1 MILNTNTLKVSNEA
15 TISARTFGPG
25 RGGNLTISATDIELS
40 NGGSIAAES
49 LSMNP
54 DAGQS
59 GKIVIRASDTFRLFD
74 DSHISVE
81 TAQADAGDI
90 NLTVGSLLHL
100 PDQSSITTS
109 VAGGTGNGGNITIDP
124 VFTVLD
130 GASEIVARA
139 REGSGGNIRIT
150 TDFLFQSP
158 DSRIDASSE
167 FGVSGTVEIDS
178 PDTDITGGIT
188 TLPESFFD
196 VAALLRE
203 RCGVRAVSGQ
213 SSLIISGGSIPP
225 EPDMYLSASY
235 FDVYESNQAQP
246 VSGTENRAGFGLD
259 LPMMAGGSLSG
270 IQWGCGS
277 G

>member
-74 DSHISVE
+74 DSYISVE

-167 FGVSGTVEIDS
+167 FGISGTVEIDS
-178 PDTDITGGIT
+178 PDTDITGGDYNPAGV
-188 TLPESFFD
+188 LF
-196 VAALLRE
+196 
-203 RCGVRAVSGQ
+203 RCGRSVKRTLWGTCGEWAEQPNYQRWQYTAGAGYVSFGVLFRCVRKQSGAACLGNRKQ
-213 SSLIISGGSIPP
+213 SRVWP
-225 EPDMYLSASY
+225 
-235 FDVYESNQAQP
+235 
-246 VSGTENRAGFGLD
+246 
-259 LPMMAGGSLSG
+259 
-270 IQWGCGS
+270 
-277 G
+277 